1 LEFETNYIQ
10 YLIEEA
16 HNETNSFTLDYQT
29 LFESLVIFERVWP
42 LHEFEEQPVESQD
55 FKKLPIILEG
65 FAIPHF
71 NRKQIER

>member
-1 LEFETNYIQ
+1 
-10 YLIEEA
+10 
-16 HNETNSFTLDYQT
+16 
-29 LFESLVIFERVWP
+29 VIFERVWP